1 MHKNSKIIQNANFR
15 IVALNIQLSP
25 FKVHV
30 DDVMMCVLTLT
41 PMTCEPCPFNAIP
54 THVICAAFDV
64 MNQSSYESSKE
75 TMMKLQHSQM
85 NEIIVVSIIL
95 QKGSECKTCIL
106 PLSTFIPLHIVINT
120 D

>member
-15 IVALNIQLSP
+15 IVTLNIQLSP

-30 DDVMMCVLTLT
+30 DDVM
-41 PMTCEPCPFNAIP
+41 NK
-54 THVICAAFDV
+54 
-64 MNQSSYESSKE
+64 SSYESSKE

-85 NEIIVVSIIL
+85 KEIIVVSIII

-106 PLSTFIPLHIVINT
+106 SLSTFIPLHIVINT